1 MALGVIAIPPAL
13 PDSTI
18 KTRRPKR
25 IPRAAWI
32 ERTIVF
38 VFSGVADLDPAL
50 PSLLTKWKLK
60 DAGVYTDGVAVVDG
74 STVLP

>member
-1 MALGVIAIPPAL
+1 MALGVIDIPPAL

-25 IPRAAWI
+25 IPRAAGI
-32 ERTIVF
+32 ELTIVF

-50 PSLLTKWKLK
+50 PSLLN
-60 DAGVYTDGVAVVDG
+60 
-74 STVLP
+74 